1 MAETFQIDKK
11 KIFKNTLLLY
21 IRMACMLLVGFYLI
35 RLLLNELGVTDFGI
49 YNTVFGLAGI
59 FVFFRGAMSVT
70 VQRFLCHEI
79 GKSQTENAGT
89 VFGASIFL
97 FLVFAVFVLIAAET
111 VGLWFVVYK
120 LNIPS
125 DRASAAMIAYQFSV
139 FMMLFKLL
147 QIPYIAVITSYENMS
162 VYSWFSIFEY
172 LFYLLS
178 VFAIKFVTGD
188 KLVYYTAFYA
198 ASDLII
204 LIFYAA
210 YCYKKYEVCQWKICI
225 EKNVIKSIFSFF
237 SWNLFGAVA
246 NISKQ
251 QGLNVL
257 LNIFCG
263 VVYNATWG
271 IATQVGNAVNQFI
284 TSFQQAFNPQ
294 ILKSYTNPDKK
305 PFLDLLQKTSKY
317 SFMLIWLVALPVLL
331 QTEFLLK
338 LWLGAKLPD
347 EAVIFT
353 QWVIIFFLFDAIC
366 GPMWVA
372 VQATGNIR
380 KYQVQVSCL
389 IGMSFVFSLLAL
401 KLGAQP
407 YSVAVINAGVNGLT
421 LIYRLFYLRREIH
434 FRVIQYCIKALL
446 PICLVSAVTM
456 LCGSYLKKICS
467 DSWQSA
473 ITYLALITVINMIV
487 IFLMGLSRQERN
499 SFNAYLKRRFFHA

>member
-97 FLVFAVFVLIAAET
+97 FLAVALLVLIAAET

-125 DRASAAMIAYQFSV
+125 DRASAAMIAYQISV

-204 LIFYAA
+204 LIFYAV

-225 EKNVIKSIFSFF
+225 EKSVIKSIFSFF

-271 IATQVGNAVNQFI
+271 IATQVGNAASQFV

-294 ILKSYTNPDKK
+294 ILKSYSNPDKK
-305 PFLDLLQKTSKY
+305 AFLELLQSCSKY
-317 SFMLIWLVALPVLL
+317 SFMLIWLVVLPLLL

-338 LWLGAKLPD
+338 LWLGDSLP
-347 EAVIFT
+347 EGTVIFT
-353 QWVIIFFLFDAIC
+353 RWMLIYILFDAIV
-366 GPMWVA
+366 GPLWVA
-372 VQATGNIR
+372 VSATGKI
-380 KYQVQVSCL
+380 KLYQIQISCL
-389 IGMSFVFSLLAL
+389 IFSSFVFSFIAL
-401 KLGAQP
+401 KLGAP
-407 YSVAVINAGVNGLT
+407 AYSVMVINTAMNASSL
-421 LIYRLFYLRREIH
+421 LYRLFYLHREIQLH
-434 FRVIQYCIKALL
+434 IRRFFLKALL
-446 PICLVSAVTM
+446 PMSIVAAISSG
-456 LCGSYLKKICS
+456 CGIATQSFAGNKWYTVISYLLILS
-467 DSWQSA
+467 
-473 ITYLALITVINMIV
+473 LVNALIMLFIV
-487 IFLMGLSRQERN
+487 LSKKERYN
-499 SFNAYLKRRFFHA
+499 LKTYIKGKLTL